1 MRKFYLFFS
10 KVQILVLGVQK
21 VFFFFSFWL
30 IFYPLD
36 PYPWIRILLR
46 IRVLSTALGYPST
59 LCQIKIEW
67 EVSMSIVPVL
77 LVKNDNVQ
85 LCGFSTKITKYKFS
99 SEENGNINHIISE
112 IKL

>member
-1 MRKFYLFFS
+1 MDP
-10 KVQILVLGVQK
+10 
-21 VFFFFSFWL
+21 SFWL

-36 PYPWIRILLR
+36 PYPLIRILLRIRIQEAKILR